1 MPRAEDVGGPGV
13 SGCKCMEFLRIRQ
26 VLGEEVFQ
34 SSCRGGAMRRWSQ
47 TFEDVVP
54 ELSSAV
60 TLGLVLIGP
69 VMAPSSW
76 GPSSDGAITGP
87 SLGLSS
93 EERWLVQGLMP
104 LLDSLLLGLNP
115 VQPAFLDTVLA
126 SGLAR
131 YGGAWAGPAKAQ
143 LLCLP
148 VAFLCLNPVSLPAMW
163 ELAPGLFVSSPA
175 LGPFLWC
182 DVNSLLGWLL
192 GRFGLFLLWRQRE
205 VYVVLES
212 MAFNEVRP
220 CLGTVVLLPS
230 RSYTITVQPVS
241 AWEGMMIWVVVWGGG
256 PARGS
261 RGC

>member
-1 MPRAEDVGGPGV
+1 MPSPAYA
-13 SGCKCMEFLRIRQ
+13 
-26 VLGEEVFQ
+26 LG
-34 SSCRGGAMRRWSQ
+34 R
-47 TFEDVVP
+47 
-54 ELSSAV
+54 
-60 TLGLVLIGP
+60 
-69 VMAPSSW
+69 
-76 GPSSDGAITGP
+76 
-87 SLGLSS
+87 SS
-93 EERWLVQGLMP
+93 EEQWLGQGLMP

-115 VQPAFLDTVLA
+115 LQPAFLDAVLA

-131 YGGAWAGPAKAQ
+131 YDGAWAGPAKAQ

-148 VAFLCLNPVSLPAMW
+148 VAFLCINPALLPAVW
-163 ELAPGLFVSSPA
+163 ELVPGLFVNSPA
-175 LGPFLWC
+175 LGPFLWG
-182 DVNSLLGWLL
+182 DVNSLLGRLLDLRLL
-192 GRFGLFLLWRQRE
+192 GRFGLFLLWRQRD